1 MISELL
7 YAYQTRKA
15 WWFTATS
22 RTRSRFARTILGSF
36 WLGFS
41 NLLSITTL
49 GIVYGTVFSVSDFRS
64 YFLYLGIGLVVWNS
78 LASSISSSPQL
89 FVHNAANIKNLN
101 LKPEFYTF
109 EEWAF
114 QIQTFFQSFI
124 LVFIV
129 LSFFN
134 FNIIINL
141 LTSIWLPLINFLVF
155 IYWFPIVICILS
167 SLYSD
172 IAQLIPVV
180 LQLVFLI
187 SPILYQKESLGKLS
201 WITNYNF
208 IYVVLDSVRDSII
221 FGVVNYR
228 LCLFLSLIN
237 LFGVYFA
244 FKLLRK
250 QRRNLPFMV

>member
-221 FGVVNYR
+221 FGIVNYR